1 VQRIGHGQ
9 AQVGYSVVER
19 SRGQATLC
27 AVYTVHKERRST
39 SFLVEP
45 QNQDRRFVS
54 RLASK
59 PLGRFV
65 SGLTSKPLGQFVGG
79 LASKPLGRF
88 LQVWPQNRWLQVFR
102 FGPQNRHLR
111 FDDLAHKIT
120 AMVFWFGRQNQA
132 GYSLSVVRQN
142 QWEDKDDTG
151 HASRSGGLLHL
162 KACRARVFQSSLKTG
177 GDAA

>member
-1 VQRIGHGQ
+1 
-9 AQVGYSVVER
+9 
-19 SRGQATLC
+19 
-27 AVYTVHKERRST
+27 
-39 SFLVEP
+39 LVEL
-45 QNQDRRFVS
+45 QNQGRRFVS
-54 RLASK
+54 SLASK

-65 SGLTSKPLGQFVGG
+65 SGLASKPLGRFVGGLTSKPLGQ
-79 LASKPLGRF
+79 F

-111 FDDLAHKIT
+111 FDDLAHKII
-120 AMVFWFGRQNQA
+120 AMVSWFGRQNQA

-177 GDAA
+177 GDAT